1 MRSNPGDEHMMAMS
15 TRHKRMLGGLVAI
28 AALAIAGELT
38 GTSPLLL
45 GGGDAHAVIG
55 RPLTP
60 LSYAGVARRTTRRA
74 AYAGAY
80 GGAYGGVYGGAYA
93 APVVAAP
100 VPVAPAAGVV
110 TALPGGCA
118 RADAAGGIYY
128 QCGAAR
134 YQPYYYGSTLV
145 YRPM

>member
-1 MRSNPGDEHMMAMS
+1 MTAMS
-15 TRHKRMLGGLVAI
+15 TRHKRTLGGLAVI
-28 AALAIAGELT
+28 AALAVAGELT

-60 LSYAGVARRTTRRA
+60 MSYAGVARRTTRRA
-74 AYAGAY
+74 AYAGAVA
-80 GGAYGGVYGGAYA
+80 GPAPVYA
-93 APVVAAP
+93 APAP
-100 VPVAPAAGVV
+100 VVPAAGVV
-110 TALPGGCA
+110 TTLPGGCA
-118 RADAAGGIYY
+118 RADAAGGVYY

-145 YRPM
+145 YRPL

>member
-1 MRSNPGDEHMMAMS
+1 
-15 TRHKRMLGGLVAI
+15 MLGGLAVI
-28 AALAIAGELT
+28 AALAVAGALT

-60 LSYAGVARRTTRRA
+60 MSYAGVARRTTRRA
-74 AYAGAY
+74 AYAGAVAAPY
-80 GGAYGGVYGGAYA
+80 AGAVA
-93 APVVAAP
+93 APVPVS

-110 TALPGGCA
+110 TTLPGGCA
-118 RADAAGGIYY
+118 RADAAGGVYY

-145 YRPM
+145 YRPL

>member
-1 MRSNPGDEHMMAMS
+1 MTARS
-15 TRHKRMLGGLVAI
+15 TRHKRMLGGLVVL
-28 AALAIAGELT
+28 AALAVAGELT

-60 LSYAGVARRTTRRA
+60 MSYAGVARRTTRRA
-74 AYAGAY
+74 AYAGAAY
-80 GGAYGGVYGGAYA
+80 AGAAYA
-93 APVVAAP
+93 APVAAAP

-110 TALPGGCA
+110 TTLPGGCA
-118 RADAAGGIYY
+118 RADAAGGVYY

-145 YRPM
+145 YRPL

>member
-1 MRSNPGDEHMMAMS
+1 MAMS
-15 TRHKRMLGGLVAI
+15 TRHKRALGAVVVL
-28 AALAIAGELT
+28 AALTVAGELT
-38 GTSPLLL
+38 GAGPLLL
-45 GGGDAHAVIG
+45 GGGEAHAVIG

-60 LSYAGVARRTTRRA
+60 MSYAGVARRTTRRA

-80 GGAYGGVYGGAYA
+80 AGTYGGVYAGA
-93 APVVAAP
+93 APVVP
-100 VPVAPAAGVV
+100 TAGVV

-118 RADAAGGIYY
+118 RADATGGVYY

-145 YRPM
+145 YRPL

>member
-1 MRSNPGDEHMMAMS
+1 MMTMMAMS
-15 TRHKRMLGGLVAI
+15 TRHKRMLGGLAVL
-28 AALAIAGELT
+28 AALAVTGELT

-60 LSYAGVARRTTRRA
+60 MSYAGVARRTTRRA

-80 GGAYGGVYGGAYA
+80 AGAVAPAPVAVAA
-93 APVVAAP
+93 APVVP
-100 VPVAPAAGVV
+100 TAGVV
-110 TALPGGCA
+110 TTLPAGCG
-118 RADAAGGIYY
+118 RADAAGGVYY

-145 YRPM
+145 YRPL

>member
-1 MRSNPGDEHMMAMS
+1 
-15 TRHKRMLGGLVAI
+15 MLGGLAVI
-28 AALAIAGELT
+28 AALALAGELT

-60 LSYAGVARRTTRRA
+60 MSYAGVARRTTRRA

-80 GGAYGGVYGGAYA
+80 AGYGGYAAPYAGGYAAPYAGGYA

-118 RADAAGGIYY
+118 RADAAGGVYY

-145 YRPM
+145 YRPL